1 MSYERRFA
9 LAPWRRCVRV
19 CASAR
24 EMLSVAR
31 GCHIFQKNLILFF
44 LELRCGVEF
53 PTNYPCYFETPR
65 SGLLLYF
72 LHTVKTM
79 NKVQA
84 SRYNLAGRRLK

>member
-44 LELRCGVEF
+44 QCVSYTALLPSLGGEGGGRGKTRAGRVCG
-53 PTNYPCYFETPR
+53 P
-65 SGLLLYF
+65 
-72 LHTVKTM
+72 
-79 NKVQA
+79 A
-84 SRYNLAGRRLK
+84 LAGRTT